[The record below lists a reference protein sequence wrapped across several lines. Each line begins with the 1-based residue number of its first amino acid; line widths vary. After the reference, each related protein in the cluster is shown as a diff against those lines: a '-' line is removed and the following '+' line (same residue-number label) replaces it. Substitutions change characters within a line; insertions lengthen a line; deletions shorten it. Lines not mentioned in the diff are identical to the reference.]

1 MPQGSKKR
9 RFGHSKRS
17 RVVPRAKV
25 GQRMAEVLFTPHAKE
40 DAVNGLNWAD
50 RFLTKPKRNID
61 K

>member
-1 MPQGSKKR
+1 
-9 RFGHSKRS
+9 
-17 RVVPRAKV
+17 
-25 GQRMAEVLFTPHAKE
+25 MAEVLFTPHAKE

>member
-9 RFGHSKRS
+9 RFGHSKRP

-25 GQRMAEVLFTPHAKE
+25 GQRMAEVLFTPHAKD
-40 DAVNGLNWAD
+40 DAVNDLNWAN